1 MIGGTTKY
9 LVGKLVWSYKKMV
22 EVPHMVR
29 GWKMRVLG
37 EKRKY
42 WSISPP
48 TTIIEEHSSLD
59 TNESSVLSVVS

>member
-1 MIGGTTKY
+1 
-9 LVGKLVWSYKKMV
+9 MV